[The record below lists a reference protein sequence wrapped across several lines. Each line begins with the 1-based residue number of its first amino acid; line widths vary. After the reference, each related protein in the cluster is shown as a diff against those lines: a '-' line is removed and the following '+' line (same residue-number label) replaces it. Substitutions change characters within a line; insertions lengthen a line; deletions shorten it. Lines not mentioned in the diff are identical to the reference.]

1 MSPPAPTRP
10 DSPLRRG
17 RPRFQQEPQPVQ
29 ALVARLLEP
38 GLAVLVFVV
47 VSWGFGVPANA
58 QGLILCLLVF
68 GLSFPGRDRFALTPL
83 RAAAAV
89 LASWLPVLGLLAL
102 VGHATRSLSLFDT
115 PVLVLWAV
123 ATPLV
128 HVAALVL
135 GRRWLQHRAL
145 QPRHRSVV
153 VIGAGR
159 PAAQLARALRA
170 RADLG
175 RHLLGHFDDR
185 GAARAPGLP
194 GPAHD
199 ADVGTEPSADAT
211 VDAITDAEPTAGP
224 DAGPRLG
231 GLADAAAYV
240 RRHGVNE
247 VHITLPLGHQARMRA
262 LLAQLQNSTASIYVV
277 PDVSGV
283 AVIQG
288 RLQQLEGIPLVGISD
303 TPFTGTDRLVKR
315 ASDIVLASVILLLIW
330 PLLLAVAAG
339 VRASSPGPVIFRQR
353 RHGLDGRE
361 IVVYKFRSMRV
372 TEDGPQLRQAQ
383 RQDPRLTGFGAFIRR
398 TSLDELPQFVNVLQG
413 RMSVVGPRPHALAHN
428 EHYQQVVQ
436 AYMARHKVKPGITGW
451 AQVHGHR
458 GETDTVEKMQTRVAY
473 DLDYLR
479 HWSLALDLRI
489 VLRTVRLVF
498 SDDAA
503 F

>member
-1 MSPPAPTRP
+1 MPQPGPTRP
-10 DSPLRRG
+10 LNPLRRSQ
-17 RPRFQQEPQPVQ
+17 PRFQEPPRPVQ
-29 ALVARLLEP
+29 TLVARLLEP
-38 GLAVLVFVV
+38 SLAVAVFVAA
-47 VSWGFGVPANA
+47 SIGLGAAASA

-68 GLSFPGRDRFALTPL
+68 GLSFPGRDRFALKPL

-89 LASWLPVLGLLAL
+89 LASWLVVLSLLAL
-102 VGHATRSLSLFDT
+102 VGHATRSLTVLDT
-115 PVLVLWAV
+115 RVLVIWAL
-123 ATPLV
+123 ATPLLQM
-128 HVAALVL
+128 AAWWL
-135 GRRWLQHRAL
+135 GRRWLQHVAQ

-159 PAAQLARALRA
+159 PAAQLAQALQA

-185 GAARAPGLP
+185 GAARAAGELQDMHAEAP
-194 GPAHD
+194 D
-199 ADVGTEPSADAT
+199 ADADADADAELA
-211 VDAITDAEPTAGP
+211 VDAVPH
-224 DAGPRLG
+224 AGPRLG

-240 RRHGVNE
+240 RSHGVSE
-247 VHITLPLGHQARMRA
+247 VHITLPLGEQRRMRA

-330 PLLLAVAAG
+330 PVLLAVAAG
-339 VRASSPGPVIFRQR
+339 VRASSPGPVLFRQR

-361 IVVYKFRSMRV
+361 IVVYKFRSMRALD
-372 TEDGPQLRQAQ
+372 DGPQVRQAQ
-383 RQDPRLTGFGAFIRR
+383 RNDPRLTRFGAFIRR

-413 RMSVVGPRPHALAHN
+413 SMSVVGPRPHALAHN
-428 EHYQQVVQ
+428 EQYQQLVQ

-458 GETDTVEKMQTRVAY
+458 GETDTVEKMQTRVSY

-489 VLRTVRLVF
+489 ILRTVRVLF
-498 SDDAA
+498 KDDAA